1 MKAAPRLATVGKKK
15 KKKKK
20 KKIATG
26 RCKSAEQFLSF
37 LVFRRLCKLD
47 NERERERER
56 ERVRKSC
63 SSLSS
68 KSSCFLASNVGE
80 VFEGVCAQWFVSLHE
95 VVHHHHHHPVW
106 WRRS

>member
-1 MKAAPRLATVGKKK
+1 
-15 KKKKK
+15 
-20 KKIATG
+20 
-26 RCKSAEQFLSF
+26 
-37 LVFRRLCKLD
+37 
-47 NERERERER
+47 
-56 ERVRKSC
+56 
-63 SSLSS
+63 LSS